1 MTNTVNAAK
10 AKAVAIALA
19 VLYALYI
26 NQQDPSALYFVYIE
40 QAAMTGLHD
49 EPITAVSVAD
59 NTSKSGMLRP
69 S

>member
-1 MTNTVNAAK
+1 MVARSVVSVALLAK
-10 AKAVAIALA
+10 VTSTTERPNMVRIRPHLH
-19 VLYALYI
+19 
-26 NQQDPSALYFVYIE
+26 IE